1 MLKRR
6 AAHSSAPAALRG
18 PPLRLTFIA
27 ALRAPGVL
35 PPRGLV
41 GKLLSGGLPEDQ
53 MRALSAAFRAA
64 FGDSHRLVTVGSA
77 DEYLVKTGIAG
88 GRPTTVINLSEKPVV
103 RAILK
108 NAMGVAAQEY
118 ALLHDNLHLDYAPIR
133 SLGESADRW
142 VGMPD
147 MAPQML
153 TTHAVS
159 LIHYTSA
166 MSQHEHA
173 AEFARYE
180 HAKYVH
186 LKGGRGPA
194 LRGVVLLS
202 RAYVEAASDR
212 YGAGIDAARLTA
224 GMDLDGAD
232 QKILAASRDM
242 LDDAHGQR
250 LRGPRIDA
258 RRTTKALGASLRRQ
272 RKLFMAE

>member
-1 MLKRR
+1 M
-6 AAHSSAPAALRG
+6 
-18 PPLRLTFIA
+18 
-27 ALRAPGVL
+27 L
-35 PPRGLV
+35 PPRGLID
-41 GKLLSGGLPEDQ
+41 KLLSGALPEDQ

-77 DEYLVKTGIAG
+77 DEYLVKTGIVG
-88 GRPTTVINLSEKPVV
+88 GRPTTMINLSEKPVV

-133 SLGESADRW
+133 SLGESADGW

-147 MAPQML
+147 MAPRML

-186 LKGGRGPA
+186 LKRSRGPA

-202 RAYVEAASDR
+202 RAYVEAASER

-232 QKILAASRDM
+232 KKILAASRDM
-242 LDDAHGQR
+242 LDDAHEQR
-250 LRGPRIDA
+250 LRGPSIDA
-258 RRTTKALGASLRRQ
+258 MRTTKALGASLRRQ
-272 RKLFMAE
+272 RKLFMSE

>member
-1 MLKRR
+1 
-6 AAHSSAPAALRG
+6 
-18 PPLRLTFIA
+18 
-27 ALRAPGVL
+27 
-35 PPRGLV
+35 
-41 GKLLSGGLPEDQ
+41 

-64 FGDSHRLVTVGSA
+64 FGDSHRLVTVGST

-88 GRPTTVINLSEKPVV
+88 GRPTTMINLSEKPVV

-118 ALLHDNLHLDYAPIR
+118 ALLHDNLHLDHDPIR
-133 SLGESADRW
+133 S
-142 VGMPD
+142 VGKASGMWAGLAG

-180 HAKYVH
+180 HAKYVY
-186 LKGGRGPA
+186 LKDNRGPA

-212 YGAGIDAARLTA
+212 YGAGVDPATLTA
-224 GMDLDGAD
+224 GMEVDGAD
-232 QKILAASRDM
+232 QRILAAARDM
-242 LDDAHGQR
+242 FDDAHEQR

-272 RKLFMAE
+272 PKLLMTE